1 MGYYLAPPW
10 GGIVYRCIV
19 PWGLACLVA
28 ADAWG
33 QEDVLALDPVDVSAR
48 HRAEVTQDVPIA
60 MTVLDGEQLEQAGHY
75 GLRDIQQQAPGLV
88 VSGHGPRHAGYGLR
102 GFGATAYNDGL
113 DSSVGIFVDGVY
125 LGRQGMAFSDLL
137 DIERIEVLRG
147 PQGTLFGK
155 NSSAGALNIAT
166 RQPTFHDEVEAEA
179 SFGSYGERRYRATLS
194 GPLLDDVLAGRF
206 SFVDRKRDGTV
217 DNHYDGSSLNDI
229 DSQALRG
236 QLLWTPN
243 EYLSARLIADVGR
256 DDSAN
261 TVLPSHYSGQSDA
274 RGAALGYHILATAP
288 FEREVWSNMPLKA
301 RNDQNALSLQLD
313 WQMTDDL
320 GLTSITAYR
329 DWTLRDARDA
339 DGMDLSI
346 AYLDTSL
353 DQRQFSQELRLSGAL
368 GSDLDYVAGLYYL
381 QQTLD
386 RRHAVEFGQ
395 DASAWFVADRMDEL
409 SRLGLS
415 LTHPSQVPSFLL
427 DGGRQSIT
435 GEQKS
440 DSRALFTHVT
450 WRPRARLE
458 LTGGLRYTYERK
470 QGWVARN
477 VSGLVSLDG
486 LPPIF
491 QAGGELLREL
501 ALGDYYYRRDSVGEG
516 DISSLLGASYRFND
530 QVLAYANWSRGHKAG
545 GINFDVVGPRAA
557 ATFDAERATSLELGL
572 KTRFWQQRASL
583 DLALY
588 QTDVDDY
595 QALTLSQ
602 PEHIWMPP
610 LRNNLL
616 NVGKARLRGVELD
629 SRWRL
634 HSRMDMR
641 LGVAWS
647 DARYRSFDNAPC
659 GPGLAPSLCD
669 YSGKR
674 LYNAPEWNASAGL
687 DYHHPV
693 GRGLEGFTGLEQSV
707 RSGYYGTLEGG
718 KGSWQPGHGLTNLR
732 MGLRAS
738 DHGWEVEFWVRN
750 LFDKDYITAVYA
762 SLGLG
767 DYAVM
772 PGDPR
777 TMGMTMRV
785 RL

>member
-1 MGYYLAPPW
+1 M
-10 GGIVYRCIV
+10 
-19 PWGLACLVA
+19 LACLVA
-28 ADAWG
+28 VEGWG
-33 QEDVLALDPVDVSAR
+33 QEATLSLEPVNVSAR
-48 HRAEVTQDVPIA
+48 HRAEASEDVPVS
-60 MTVLDGEQLEQAGHY
+60 MTVLDGEQLEQAGLY
-75 GLRDIQQQAPGLV
+75 GLREIQQKAPGLV

-102 GFGATAYNDGL
+102 GFGATAFNDGL

-137 DIERIEVLRG
+137 DVERIEVLRG

-155 NSSAGALNIAT
+155 NSSAGALNITT

-194 GPLLDDVLAGRF
+194 GALFDDVLAGRF
-206 SFVDRKRDGTV
+206 SFVDRTRDGTV
-217 DNHYDGSSLNDI
+217 DNRNNGSSINTI
-229 DSQALRG
+229 DSQAMRG

-243 EYLSARLIADVGR
+243 EYLSARLIAEVGR
-256 DDSAN
+256 DDSVSA
-261 TVLPSHYSGQSDA
+261 VLASHYSEQSDA
-274 RGAALGYHILATAP
+274 RAVAMGYQMPTAAP
-288 FEREVWSNMPLKA
+288 FERNAWDNQPLKA
-301 RNDQNALSLQLD
+301 RSDQNALSLQLD
-313 WQMTDDL
+313 WQIADYL

-329 DWTLRDARDA
+329 DWALRDARDA

-346 AYLDTSL
+346 AYLDTAL

-368 GSDLDYVAGLYYL
+368 GSNLDYVAGLYYL
-381 QQTLD
+381 QQTLE
-386 RRHAVEFGQ
+386 REHVVEFGE
-395 DASAWFVADRMDEL
+395 DAGAWFVADQLDEL
-409 SRLGLS
+409 RNQLGLN
-415 LTHPSQVPSFLL
+415 LTHPRQIPSFLL
-427 DGGRQSIT
+427 GGTRQTLS

-440 DSRALFTHVT
+440 DSRAVFSHVT
-450 WRPRARLE
+450 WRPRERLE
-458 LTGGLRYTYERK
+458 LTAGLRYTYERK
-470 QGWVARN
+470 RGWVAREA
-477 VSGLVSLDG
+477 SGEVPLSS
-486 LPPIF
+486 LPPTL
-491 QAGGELLREL
+491 QAGGELLRQL

-530 QVLAYANWSRGHKAG
+530 QVLGYANWSRGHKAG
-545 GINFDVVGPRAA
+545 GINFDVVGPQTR
-557 ATFDAERATSLELGL
+557 ATFDAEQATSVEVGL

-602 PEHIWMPP
+602 PEHVWQPP

-629 SRWRL
+629 SQWRL
-634 HSRMDMR
+634 HSRLDMR

-659 GPGLAPSLCD
+659 GPGTAPSLCD

-674 LYNAPEWNASAGL
+674 LYNAPEWNATAGL
-687 DYHHPV
+687 DYRHPL
-693 GRGLEGFTGLEQSV
+693 GLGLEGFAGLDQSL

-718 KGSWQPGHGLTNLR
+718 KGSWQPGYGLTNLR

-750 LFDKDYITAVYA
+750 LFDRDYVTAVYA
-762 SLGLG
+762 TLGLG
-767 DYAVM
+767 DYAVT

-777 TMGMTMRV
+777 TLGMTMRV